1 MKYNFFNKI
10 NVIIFVFITLVIGIS
25 FTMYM
30 YPRFSKSEDLKFEK
44 VEKNCKEDQD
54 KKICH
59 ELGISNNETYER
71 FMSYDSRVRRKEL
84 DQITLSS
91 EIINNELFSFFG
103 IVLPLIISIIV
114 ITTISN
120 DIRSGFYQ
128 HILQRTKYRNYL
140 FDKLKKILIISN
152 IFPMFI
158 LLINFASGILTNFNM
173 NIPEYYKTLAVYDNF
188 KENYYLLS
196 IILTYFATYF
206 VCAIYGLIAFLCSLK
221 EKSTIVCVVKSYLIC
236 IIVAFLDY
244 YFLNII
250 CNKIM
255 NLQLDVLT
263 FNILSYFQYNGR
275 MNFAGVA
282 INIIIILFALMFYGI
297 RKYYKKEI
305 LYEQMAKQ
313 NSNI

>member
-10 NVIIFVFITLVIGIS
+10 NVIIFVFITIVIGIS

-91 EIINNELFSFFG
+91 EIMNNELFSFFE
-103 IVLPLIISIIV
+103 IVLPLMISIIV
-114 ITTISN
+114 ILTITK
-120 DIRSGFYQ
+120 DIRCGTEEKSLLEMGYKKVLFNKFKS
-128 HILQRTKYRNYL
+128 ILM
-140 FDKLKKILIISN
+140 ISN
-152 IFPMFI
+152 IFPLFI
-158 LLINFASGILTNFNM
+158 LFINLISGILTNFNM
-173 NIPEYYKTLAVYDNF
+173 NIPGYYKTLAVYDSF

-196 IILTYFATYF
+196 ILLTYLVTYF
-206 VCAIYGLIAFLCSLK
+206 VCIIYGLIAFLSSLK
-221 EKSTIVCVVKSYLIC
+221 GKSTIICVLKSYLIC
-236 IIVAFLDY
+236 VFVAFLDY
-244 YFLNII
+244 YFLNIF
-250 CNKIM
+250 CSKIM
-255 NLQLDVLT
+255 NLKLDTST

-275 MNFAGVA
+275 MNFIGVV
-282 INIIIILFALMFYGI
+282 INILIILFVIMFYGL
-297 RKYYKKEI
+297 RKYYKKDKLNEKPT
-305 LYEQMAKQ
+305 E
-313 NSNI
+313 